1 MDRTLYGNPEA
12 SIGDSAFQA
21 MGRYLAAKKE
31 GVNPDPEDWEEISEN
46 ADDNTMQALAEPSEK
61 IYAEYAKVYKGFL
74 QEICR
79 KTFTATMDDD
89 SEDGKDVASAL
100 RYEIDRMKRQGK
112 PGTKSQLKEVLEKNE
127 NYLNLPINNTT
138 ISALASWLKAILR
151 EDRKAQK
158 KVDKLKAAAQELV
171 QTVQADQDQNAMR
184 RLILREMAQKG
195 DITQDQMTL
204 LCERL
209 MLNETVEVG

>member
-21 MGRYLAAKKE
+21 MGRYLAAKKD

-46 ADDNTMQALAEPSEK
+46 VDDNTMQALAEPSDK

-184 RLILREMAQKG
+184 RLILREMVQKG

-209 MLNETVEVG
+209 MLNETVEV

>member
-127 NYLNLPINNTT
+127 AYLNLPINNTT
-138 ISALASWLKAILR
+138 IAALGSWLKTILR

-171 QTVQADQDQNAMR
+171 QTVQSEQDQNAMR

>member
-21 MGRYLAAKKE
+21 MGRYLAAKKD

-46 ADDNTMQALAEPSEK
+46 VDDNTMQALAEPSDK

-184 RLILREMAQKG
+184 RLILREMVQKG

>member
-184 RLILREMAQKG
+184 RLILREMVQKG

>member
-21 MGRYLAAKKE
+21 MGRYLAAKKD

-46 ADDNTMQALAEPSEK
+46 VDDNTMQALAEPSDK

-89 SEDGKDVASAL
+89 SEDGKDVARGSRSGRRNGMAV
-100 RYEIDRMKRQGK
+100 
-112 PGTKSQLKEVLEKNE
+112 SQLKDSDW
-127 NYLNLPINNTT
+127 T
-138 ISALASWLKAILR
+138 
-151 EDRKAQK
+151 
-158 KVDKLKAAAQELV
+158 
-171 QTVQADQDQNAMR
+171 M
-184 RLILREMAQKG
+184 
-195 DITQDQMTL
+195 
-204 LCERL
+204 
-209 MLNETVEVG
+209 

>member
-1 MDRTLYGNPEA
+1 
-12 SIGDSAFQA
+12 
-21 MGRYLAAKKE
+21 
-31 GVNPDPEDWEEISEN
+31 
-46 ADDNTMQALAEPSEK
+46 
-61 IYAEYAKVYKGFL
+61 
-74 QEICR
+74 
-79 KTFTATMDDD
+79 MDDD

-138 ISALASWLKAILR
+138 ISALASSLKAILR
-151 EDRKAQK
+151 EDRRAQK

-184 RLILREMAQKG
+184 RLILREMVQKG

-209 MLNETVEVG
+209 MLNETVEV

>member
-1 MDRTLYGNPEA
+1 MNRTLYGNPEA

-127 NYLNLPINNTT
+127 AYFNLPINNTT
-138 ISALASWLKAILR
+138 IAALGSWLKAILR

-204 LCERL
+204 LCECL